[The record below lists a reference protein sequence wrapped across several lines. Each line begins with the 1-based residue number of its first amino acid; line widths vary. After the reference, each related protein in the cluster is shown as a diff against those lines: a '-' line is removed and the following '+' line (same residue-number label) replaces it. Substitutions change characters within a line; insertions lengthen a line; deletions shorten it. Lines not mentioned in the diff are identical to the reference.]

1 MLHVDEVK
9 FTPGGIFFG
18 DTRTFHLGLKTENF
32 HPGVKWIF
40 WPFCMIFYM
49 FSFYKNTD
57 ILITDKRSVIS
68 YKLEKK
74 ENSCAY
80 RFYISHCC
88 KYCLLALYSCIK
100 YEGGNWKIKG
110 NTEIYSLLSKLNF
123 QYFCSRTWHLERK
136 SNFSNLYKTFTA
148 ISATKHGLINKLI
161 A

>member
-1 MLHVDEVK
+1 MLHVGEVK
-9 FTPGGIFFG
+9 FTPGWILFEIQLPFTSGWKLKISTLGWNGYFDLSAWCF
-18 DTRTFHLGLKTENF
+18 TCFHFIK
-32 HPGVKWIF
+32 IQ
-40 WPFCMIFYM
+40 I
-49 FSFYKNTD
+49 
-57 ILITDKRSVIS
+57 VIS
-68 YKLEKK
+68 DKLYVGRK